1 MNRIRVA
8 VASPA
13 FVAGFAPGLA
23 VWALT
28 ALGIIT
34 YYS

>member
-8 VASPA
+8 LVSPA
-13 FVAGFAPGLA
+13 FVAGFVPALA